1 MAENRRRVAVLGGNR
16 LPFARSDTFGFRCAK
31 YSSPVTPAL
40 RAAFTA
46 MRRDYSREKPVSEEV
61 YRAYLSLYAYDRT
74 GLDGEETKILDVA
87 LTKVVVPL
95 NPGKNITVISEIV
108 AMRHLLRFSGVDS
121 AREFNDRLIEQ
132 MQKQKQIRGYLEED
146 YE

>member
-1 MAENRRRVAVLGGNR
+1 MGYARFFGARLGDEAPGEDEREGVAPDDRRQQEADVVL
-16 LPFARSDTFGFRCAK
+16 DEE
-31 YSSPVTPAL
+31 
-40 RAAFTA
+40 
-46 MRRDYSREKPVSEEV
+46 RERIEV
-61 YRAYLSLYAYDRT
+61 VVQLDDWDSTRAYDRT

-132 MQKQKQIRGYLEED
+132 MQKQRQIRGYLEED